1 MMERVSNKW
10 MATVAS
16 MWIQCSCGV
25 YTFSVYSSVLKSSQ
39 GYDQSTL
46 ETMAVFID
54 IGSIGGVL
62 AGLLYSAVTNGSNH
76 SGFGGPWVVL
86 LAGATQNFLGYFLTW
101 ASVVGLIKRPPVP
114 LMCLF
119 MYLSSQSMPF
129 YNTANTV
136 SGVQNFPDY
145 SGTIVGIMKGFSGIS
160 GAVLLRAYNTLYEG
174 EPSKFI
180 LMLALLPT
188 LISLVLMLLV
198 KIYKT
203 NTGDDKKH
211 LNGFVAVAL
220 IIAGYL
226 MIIIIL
232 ENIFSIPLWTHR
244 VTFILLLLL
253 LASPLGIAIRAQ
265 NEDSKRVLETLSF
278 DSNPLRG
285 HPELLRSSDS
295 SVPEDMAYH
304 ELPSGALDDKVLFDE
319 EGMNLLQAM
328 CTVNFW
334 LLFIATICGKGS
346 TMAVIN
352 NLSQMGQSLNYTS
365 VEVNNLVSLWS
376 IWDCLGRVG
385 AGYLS
390 DYLLHTRGW
399 ARPLLMAITL
409 ATMIIGLIVIA
420 SGFPRI
426 LYVGSILIGI
436 CDGSLGS
443 LIPTITSDIFGVRH
457 MGTIFSAITL
467 ASPVGFYI
475 FSVKLIGYIYDKEAG
490 GDDHSCFG
498 TRCFMLSL
506 LIMASLDLLG
516 FLLAIAL
523 FIRTKRFYSLR
534 RLKDSVKWSK

>member
-1 MMERVSNKW
+1 MERVSNKW

-16 MWIQCSCGV
+16 MWIQCSSGV

-39 GYDQSTL
+39 GYNQSTL
-46 ETMAVFID
+46 ETVAVFRD

-62 AGLLYSAVTNGSNH
+62 AGLLYSAVSNSSNH

-86 LAGATQNFLGYFLTW
+86 LAGATQNFLGYFLIW

-119 MYLSSQSMPF
+119 MYLSSAVPF
-129 YNTANTV
+129 FNTANTV
-136 SGVQNFPDY
+136 AGVQNFPDY

-160 GAVLLRAYNTLYEG
+160 GAILIRAYNTFYEG
-174 EPSKFI
+174 EPSKF
-180 LMLALLPT
+180 LLTLALLPT

-211 LNGFVAVAL
+211 LNGFFAVAL

-232 ENIFSIPLWTHR
+232 ENIFSLPLWAHTA
-244 VTFILLLLL
+244 TFILLLLL
-253 LASPLGIAIRAQ
+253 LASPLGIALRAQ

-285 HPELLRSSDS
+285 HPELLRSSSDS

-304 ELPSGALDDKVLFDE
+304 ELPSVSRHDKVLFDE

-334 LLFIATICGKGS
+334 LLFIAMICGMGS
-346 TMAVIN
+346 TMAVIY

-399 ARPLLMAITL
+399 ARPLLMAVTL

-436 CDGSLGS
+436 CDGSLWS

-490 GDDHSCFG
+490 GDDYSCFG
-498 TRCFMLSL
+498 TRCFMLSF
-506 LIMASLDLLG
+506 LIMASLALLG

-523 FIRTKRFYSLR
+523 FIRTKTLYLLR
-534 RLKDSVKWSK
+534 RLKDSVK

>member
-16 MWIQCSCGV
+16 MWIQCSSAV

-39 GYDQSTL
+39 GYNQSTL
-46 ETMAVFID
+46 EIVVVFRD

-62 AGLLYSAVTNGSNH
+62 AGLLYSAVTNGGDH
-76 SGFGGPWVVL
+76 SGFCGPWVVL
-86 LAGATQNFLGYFLTW
+86 LAGATQNFLGYFLIW
-101 ASVVGLIKRPPVP
+101 ASVVGLIKRPSVP

-129 YNTANTV
+129 FNTANTV

-160 GAVLLRAYNTLYEG
+160 GAILIRAYNTFYEG
-174 EPSKFI
+174 EPSKFL

-211 LNGFVAVAL
+211 LNGFFAVAL

-232 ENIFSIPLWTHR
+232 ENIFSLPLWVHTA
-244 VTFILLLLL
+244 TFILLLLL
-253 LASPLGIAIRAQ
+253 LASPLGIALRAQ

-285 HPELLRSSDS
+285 HPELLRSSSDF

-304 ELPSGALDDKVLFDE
+304 ELPSVSRDGKGLFDE
-319 EGMNLLQAM
+319 EGMNLLQAL

-334 LLFIATICGKGS
+334 LLFIAMICGMGS

-352 NLSQMGQSLNYTS
+352 NLSQIGQSLNYTS

-436 CDGSLGS
+436 CDGSLWS

-490 GDDHSCFG
+490 GDDYSCFG
-498 TRCFMLSL
+498 TRCFMLSF
-506 LIMASLDLLG
+506 LIMASLALLG

-523 FIRTKRFYSLR
+523 FIRTKTLYSLR
-534 RLKDSVKWSK
+534 RLKDSVK

>member
-16 MWIQCSCGV
+16 MWIQCSSGV

-39 GYDQSTL
+39 GYNQSTL
-46 ETMAVFID
+46 EIVVVFRD

-86 LAGATQNFLGYFLTW
+86 LAGATQNFLGYFLIW

-129 YNTANTV
+129 FNTANTV

-160 GAVLLRAYNTLYEG
+160 GAILIRAYNTFYEG
-174 EPSKFI
+174 EPSKFL

-211 LNGFVAVAL
+211 LNGFFAVVL

-232 ENIFSIPLWTHR
+232 ENIFSLPLWAHTA
-244 VTFILLLLL
+244 TFILLLLL
-253 LASPLGIAIRAQ
+253 LASPLGIALRAQ
-265 NEDSKRVLETLSF
+265 NEDSKRVLETLSL

-285 HPELLRSSDS
+285 HPELLRSSSDS

-304 ELPSGALDDKVLFDE
+304 ELPSVSRDDNVLFDE

-334 LLFIATICGKGS
+334 LLFIAMICGMGS

-436 CDGSLGS
+436 CDGSLWS

-490 GDDHSCFG
+490 GDDYSCFG
-498 TRCFMLSL
+498 TRCFMLSF
-506 LIMASLDLLG
+506 LIMASLALLG

-523 FIRTKRFYSLR
+523 FIRTKTLYSLR
-534 RLKDSVKWSK
+534 RLKDSVK